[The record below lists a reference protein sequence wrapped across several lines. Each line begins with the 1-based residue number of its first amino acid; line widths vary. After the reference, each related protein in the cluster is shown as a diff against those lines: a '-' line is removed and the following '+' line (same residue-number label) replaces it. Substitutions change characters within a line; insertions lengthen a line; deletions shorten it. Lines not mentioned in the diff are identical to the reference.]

1 MGSGPQVPPKGQSL
15 GELLEKYID
24 WVPPSLP
31 PHSKLAKLKICE
43 DNDAVLKLL
52 IKQRNPRLRHVVRT
66 HRVNADFIFK
76 VVHDDDCIS
85 ARYVNTK
92 VQIADMMTK
101 ASFTNE
107 QWKHLC
113 SLAQIGP
120 VDKKLHKL
128 VPAKETTNHARV
140 CCLQSRMTAPG
151 CKGTTPQARAYG
163 YSSDFSMSI
172 PLTSDVRPTPA
183 SNYQLYFGSAR
194 DVTEPQPTEGGG
206 ALKPEVEKSDPQL
219 QTKLASQKWR
229 ARAHLK

>member
-1 MGSGPQVPPKGQSL
+1 MQARWRISLDAGMRTEALPILSFWDTICQVFHPEKLPMGSGPQVPPKGQSL

-128 VPAKETTNHARV
+128 GHAGGLTQQELDEMAVTEKTVRTPAKEKVHRARV
-140 CCLQSRMTAPG
+140 CCS
-151 CKGTTPQARAYG
+151 
-163 YSSDFSMSI
+163 
-172 PLTSDVRPTPA
+172 
-183 SNYQLYFGSAR
+183 
-194 DVTEPQPTEGGG
+194 
-206 ALKPEVEKSDPQL
+206 
-219 QTKLASQKWR
+219 
-229 ARAHLK
+229 